1 MYLLFKYL
9 MILFNEIAKFLLKN
23 YYICKESS
31 YCKSHQKQGASK
43 VTQSVKNLAAMQETQ
58 VLIPGSGRSPG
69 EGMATHSSIL
79 VWEIPWTEEPGRN
92 NKQSDFQELQM
103 MKFLDIEHKIIY
115 IKCLNKF

>member
-1 MYLLFKYL
+1 
-9 MILFNEIAKFLLKN
+9 
-23 YYICKESS
+23 
-31 YCKSHQKQGASK
+31 
-43 VTQSVKNLAAMQETQ
+43 MQETQ

-79 VWEIPWTEEPGRN
+79 AWEIPWTEGPGRN